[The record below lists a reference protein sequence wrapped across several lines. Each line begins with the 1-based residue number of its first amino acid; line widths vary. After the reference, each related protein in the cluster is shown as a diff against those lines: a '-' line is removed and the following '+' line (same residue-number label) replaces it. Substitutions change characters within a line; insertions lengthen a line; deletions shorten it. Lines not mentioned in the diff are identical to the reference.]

1 LAEAND
7 GEWFAGWEM
16 RESFFESA
24 SEMNLRSFGRDT
36 KDRFAEAEDTVGG
49 GFEGLRSGIVCRTSD
64 DDLDGMMGEERGSET
79 VCGGEEAVL
88 RSDAGKG
95 FERFLGESA
104 VAIVAGEGMHSNQG
118 DGGDGIGA
126 GRG

>member
-1 LAEAND
+1 MLRPYKMGDQNRLRSGSAGDAVFEQGDELRGIASWRQTRLAEAND

-49 GFEGLRSGIVCRTSD
+49 GFPGLRSGIACRTSD
-64 DDLDGMMGEERGSET
+64 ADLDGMM
-79 VCGGEEAVL
+79 
-88 RSDAGKG
+88 
-95 FERFLGESA
+95 
-104 VAIVAGEGMHSNQG
+104 
-118 DGGDGIGA
+118 
-126 GRG
+126 